1 MITVVPHL
9 NSTLKT
15 TNTLNN
21 SQKIKIS
28 ITEDEALIADHLAAC
43 LEDLGY
49 EISSICDN
57 AKDTLAQIA
66 IQKPDLALVDINIH
80 GDMDGV
86 QLAETINRSFDL
98 PIIYLTSN
106 SDKQTIERV
115 KHTKPAG
122 FILKP
127 YTTSDLETN
136 IEIALFKF
144 LDAKNT
150 IHKNDEPTDSAILND
165 AFFLKEKHALI
176 KLFFNDVLHAEAMD
190 NYCIIYT
197 SNGKYILSQTL
208 KLVEQKLK
216 DHGFLRVHRSHLVN
230 LKHISQIQPKSVFI
244 NDQEIPLSESYKSEL
259 MERISL
265 F

>member
-1 MITVVPHL
+1 M
-9 NSTLKT
+9 N
-15 TNTLNN
+15 NTH
-21 SQKIKIS
+21 KIKIS

-57 AKDTLAQIA
+57 AKETLAEIA
-66 IQKPDLALVDINIH
+66 IDKPDLALIDINIH
-80 GDMDGV
+80 GEMDGIELV
-86 QLAETINRSFDL
+86 EAINKSFDL

-106 SDKQTIERV
+106 SDKNTIERV

-127 YTTSDLETN
+127 YTIGDLETN
-136 IEIALFKF
+136 IEIALYKF
-144 LDAKNT
+144 SEEKSKSSPSETELMV
-150 IHKNDEPTDSAILND
+150 LND
-165 AFFLKEKHALI
+165 AFFLKDKHALI
-176 KLFFNDVLHAEAMD
+176 KIYFNEILYAEAMD

-197 SNGKYILSQTL
+197 EKGKHVLSQTL

-216 DHGFLRVHRSHLVN
+216 PNGFIRVHRSYLVN
-230 LKHISQIQPKSVFI
+230 LKHVTQIQPKSVFI
-244 NDQEIPLSESYKSEL
+244 NTHEIPLSESCKAEL